1 MLIYPFVALLI
12 ALLIMPLCI
21 QLARRYRLFDFPD
34 DLRKVHE
41 GNVPVTG
48 GYSIILAFTLT
59 VATIWVVEGLGPFFA
74 GKTGYGAMYPYI
86 AEATVIIVVLGIID
100 DLREL
105 SYSQKFFFQF
115 FAASL
120 MVLGAI
126 KSHLFP
132 EVFSLEASGV
142 LLSSVAMVVSLL
154 WMVGT
159 TNAINMIDGMDG
171 LAGGTSLVSSA
182 ALGVVAMLWGNP
194 VLALM
199 LFVLSG
205 AILGFLV
212 FNLPPARVFMGDG
225 GSMFIGFILAVS
237 GWMLVDSGPATITSL
252 TVPVIIL
259 GLPVSDTLLAFFRRI
274 VRGTNPFSADLYH
287 IHHMLR
293 AKRGVS
299 TKVTVVTL
307 VTVSLLYAAA
317 GVLVAVSSTTA
328 GMIII
333 VALVVGKVV
342 FLHWL
347 GYAALIAVPQ
357 GDLRPVNVLP
367 LNGNGNN
374 GNGTN
379 GHHALNGNGK
389 AATIK
394 GRPARFKP

>member
-1 MLIYPFVALLI
+1 MLIYPFVALLL
-12 ALLIMPLCI
+12 AVVLMPLCI
-21 QLARRYRLFDFPD
+21 RLARRYGLFDYPD
-34 DLRKVHE
+34 ALRKVHE

-48 GYSIILAFTLT
+48 GYSIILAFALTLGL
-59 VATIWVVEGLGPFFA
+59 IWLIEGLPVFFSA
-74 GKTGYGAMYPYI
+74 RTSYASLYPYL

-171 LAGGTSLVSSA
+171 LAGGTSLISAA
-182 ALGVVAMLWGNP
+182 ALGIVAMLWGNP
-194 VLALM
+194 VLGAA

-212 FNLPPARVFMGDG
+212 FNVPPARVFMGDG
-225 GSMFIGFILAVS
+225 GSMFIGFTLSVS
-237 GWMLVDSGPATITSL
+237 GWLLVDCGPATLTSL
-252 TVPVIIL
+252 AVPIIIL

-274 VRGTNPFSADLYH
+274 VRGTNPFSADLHH

-293 AKRGVS
+293 AKRGFS
-299 TKVTVVTL
+299 TKTTVAVL
-307 VTVSLLYAAA
+307 MSVSLLYAGA
-317 GVLVAVSSTTA
+317 GVVVAISSTTV
-328 GMIII
+328 GFILIG
-333 VALVVGKVV
+333 ALVTLKIL
-342 FLHWL
+342 FLNWL
-347 GYAALIAVPQ
+347 GYRELIAL
-357 GDLRPVNVLP
+357 GESDMHPVNVLP
-367 LNGNGNN
+367 LNGNGLRKN
-374 GNGTN
+374 GSN
-379 GHHALNGNGK
+379 GHHAVNGNGK
-389 AATIK
+389 YAGSK
-394 GRPARFKP
+394 GRVHLKP

>member
-1 MLIYPFVALLI
+1 V
-12 ALLIMPLCI
+12 
-21 QLARRYRLFDFPD
+21 
-34 DLRKVHE
+34 
-41 GNVPVTG
+41 
-48 GYSIILAFTLT
+48 
-59 VATIWVVEGLGPFFA
+59 FFA
-74 GKTGYGAMYPYI
+74 AKADYASMYPYI
-86 AEATVIIVVLGIID
+86 AEATVIIVVLGVID

-171 LAGGTSLVSSA
+171 LAGGTSLISA
-182 ALGVVAMLWGNP
+182 AAMGLVAMLWGNP
-194 VLALM
+194 VLGAA

-205 AILGFLV
+205 AILGFLA
-212 FNLPPARVFMGDG
+212 FNVPPARVFMGDG
-225 GSMFIGFILAVS
+225 GSMFIGFILSVS
-237 GWMLVDSGPATITSL
+237 GWLLIDSGPATLTSL
-252 TVPVIIL
+252 AVPVIIL

-293 AKRGVS
+293 AKRGFS
-299 TKVTVVTL
+299 TKTTVAAL
-307 VTVSLLYAAA
+307 MSVSLVYAGA
-317 GVLVAVSSTTA
+317 GVIVAVSSTT
-328 GMIII
+328 
-333 VALVVGKVV
+333 VGFVFIGVLFAAKLA

-347 GYAALIAVPQ
+347 GYRDLIAVGQ
-357 GDLRPVNVLP
+357 SDLRPVNVLP
-367 LNGNGNN
+367 LNGNGVHK
-374 GNGTN
+374 NGTN
-379 GHHALNGNGK
+379 GHHGLNGNGK
-389 AATIK
+389 TVEAK
-394 GRPARFKP
+394 GRRARFKP